1 MERIVKFFKPYAEI
15 LWKHISSVLEHLKIK
30 GTSKQKKRKM
40 YFIIFLSLSG
50 LLLWAFVTAGI
61 ITHNFNRN
69 VIKGAEDRQE
79 IDISGIILT
88 ETKNGLKYWEMYAET
103 GSYTNKDNIAMLNNI
118 IGNFYKGKEVAMS
131 FEATKGTYNEKKK
144 QIVLYDNTYIALKDG
159 ISLSTDR
166 LIWSGSDQDILVKGN
181 IKINKGNELISSGDE
196 GVISPDYTHFKITGH
211 TKTQLFEM
219 CIIRTYNTLISA

>member
-1 MERIVKFFKPYAEI
+1 MERILKFLKPYAELVLKYI
-15 LWKHISSVLEHLKIK
+15 NSVLVVLKLD
-30 GTSKQKKRKM
+30 GNSKKKKRKI
-40 YFIIFLSLSG
+40 YFIVFLSLSAVM
-50 LLLWAFVTAGI
+50 LWAFITAGI

-69 VIKGAEDRQE
+69 VLKGAEDRQE

-118 IGNFYKGKEVAMS
+118 IGNFYKGKDVAMS

-144 QIVLYDNTYIALKDG
+144 QIILYDNTYIALKDG

-181 IKINKGNELISSGDE
+181 IRINKGNELISSGDE
-196 GVISPDYTHFKITGH
+196 GIISPDYTHFKIVGH
-211 TKTQLFEM
+211 TKTQVFDLKEKK
-219 CIIRTYNTLISA
+219 